1 MSDTGTPA
9 DTPAG
14 AHHEADDDRSFS
26 PTMRRIRPLV
36 AAANRRSRGW
46 DPVADR
52 ERWELVAE
60 EEPHEVRRKGRP

>member
-1 MSDTGTPA
+1 MSDTDAHA
-9 DTPAG
+9 DTPAD
-14 AHHEADDDRSFS
+14 AHHDANDDRSFS

-52 ERWELVAE
+52 ERWEPAAE
-60 EEPHEVRRKGRP
+60 EEPDEMRRKGTP